1 MKVMITGGTGFIGSN
16 LAKGM
21 VAGGHEVVAYD
32 LNPTPTRVVEIQD
45 RIKVVRGDIRD
56 TVNLFET
63 IETHAI
69 SHIMHLA
76 AYLPEAAIRKNPTLA
91 IQING
96 EGTNNIFEAARIMG
110 VERVV
115 YASTDAVNPLG
126 PKEDAPCSPTTLY
139 GHLKRLNEV
148 MGNHF
153 HDEFGLD
160 TIGLRFGMNYGVRGR
175 QMAGELEREYASAVV
190 LDIIEKVA
198 VGDSVIIPF
207 HESTSFHWVYADDNV
222 RAMTLALTASKT
234 ESRVFNVCGE
244 EPYTLGDMATVLRN
258 LLPVADIKFGDVPMP
273 STMKTAEALRMDC
286 SAAYEELGYQ
296 PDYTLEQGL
305 KAHVDQCTLR

>member
-1 MKVMITGGTGFIGSN
+1 
-16 LAKGM
+16 
-21 VAGGHEVVAYD
+21 
-32 LNPTPTRVVEIQD
+32 
-45 RIKVVRGDIRD
+45 
-56 TVNLFET
+56 
-63 IETHAI
+63 
-69 SHIMHLA
+69 
-76 AYLPEAAIRKNPTLA
+76 
-91 IQING
+91 
-96 EGTNNIFEAARIMG
+96 
-110 VERVV
+110 
-115 YASTDAVNPLG
+115 
-126 PKEDAPCSPTTLY
+126 
-139 GHLKRLNEV
+139 

-305 KAHVDQCTLR
+305 KAHVDLCTLR